1 MCPLTLRAR
10 ARSVRGVLCL
20 ALTAGACAPS
30 PVEWVEGRVAG
41 SAGDALT
48 IGADGRAALGPAAP
62 IVPASVPASDA
73 CPGSLVLARAGA
85 KELYGVW
92 WAPRPEGSVRLM
104 SALSE
109 DGGATWESEVPVDT
123 TDRGHRGCAR
133 PAAGIAADSTSGYV
147 HVVYYVEGP
156 DGPGL
161 FFSHSMERGML
172 YHEPVPVVYG
182 SGPVSAAVAA
192 DGNTVVVAYEDPN
205 AQRARIGLQISRT
218 MGHLFEER
226 MPVISSGNAAS
237 SEPKVAVRGNTLAV
251 GWTERPTGSR
261 ADEPGVPVVRVG
273 EIR

>member
-1 MCPLTLRAR
+1 MSSLPLPVRA
-10 ARSVRGVLCL
+10 VLL
-20 ALTAGACAPS
+20 ALITLALACAPS
-30 PVEWVEGRVAG
+30 PVEWVEGRVAD
-41 SAGDALT
+41 SSGDALA
-48 IGADGRAALGPAAP
+48 IDADGRASFRPVAP
-62 IVPASVPASDA
+62 IVPPSLPAGDA
-73 CPGSLVLARAGA
+73 CPGSLVLASAGA
-85 KELYGVW
+85 RELYGVW
-92 WAPRPEGSVRLM
+92 WAPRPDGSVRLM

-109 DGGATWESEVPVDT
+109 DGGATWASAVPVDT

-133 PAAGIAADSTSGYV
+133 PAPAITADSASGYV

-182 SGPVSAAVAA
+182 AGPVSGAVAS

-205 AQRARIGLQISRT
+205 AARPRIGLQISRT

-237 SEPKVAVRGNTLAV
+237 SEPQVAVRGKTVAV
-251 GWTERPTGSR
+251 GWIERPTGS
-261 ADEPGVPVVRVG
+261 APDIPGVPVVRVG